1 LAEKWTYAKAGV
13 DVKKAGRAHKEIGEL
28 VEETF
33 KLRTGRF
40 GEVTS
45 RFGHYASLVRI
56 GGGRLLALHADGVGS
71 KVLIAQLMDRYD
83 TVGIDCVAMNVND
96 LICVGAE
103 PVGIVDYL
111 AVERVNEEV
120 VKAIMRGLVS
130 GAKEAGVAILG
141 GETAVLPDIIR
152 GAVEGRGFDLA
163 ATSIGM
169 VDEDK
174 VILGDRVAE
183 GDAVVGLVS
192 NGVHSNGLT
201 LARRV
206 LIGEKLEMVH
216 EKLPGF
222 DRSVGE
228 ELLVPTRI
236 YVRAVRELL
245 RSLDVHGLAHITGGS
260 FGKLRRLGEYSR
272 TGFQLDSMPDP
283 QPLFKE
289 IQRRGRV
296 SDKEMYGTFN
306 MGVGLCVVVDRESAE
321 DAVGVCEKAGF
332 GASVVGK
339 VVQESG
345 VKVRPPK
352 GRRVSLR

>member
-1 LAEKWTYAKAGV
+1 
-13 DVKKAGRAHKEIGEL
+13 
-28 VEETF
+28 
-33 KLRTGRF
+33 
-40 GEVTS
+40 
-45 RFGHYASLVRI
+45 
-56 GGGRLLALHADGVGS
+56 
-71 KVLIAQLMDRYD
+71 
-83 TVGIDCVAMNVND
+83 MNVND

-111 AVERVNEEV
+111 AVERVNERV
-120 VKAIMRGLVS
+120 VKSIMRGLVS

-163 ATSIGM
+163 ATSIGV
-169 VDEDK
+169 VDEDR
-174 VILGDRVAE
+174 VILGNRVAG
-183 GDAVVGLVS
+183 GDAVVGLAS
-192 NGVHSNGLT
+192 SGIHSNGLT

-206 LIGEKLEMVH
+206 LIGEKLKMVR

-260 FGKLRRLGEYSR
+260 FGKLRRLSEYSR

-283 QPLFKE
+283 QPLFNE
-289 IQRRGRV
+289 IQRIGRV

-306 MGVGLCVVVDRESAE
+306 MGVGLCVVVDRESGE
-321 DAVGVCEKAGF
+321 DAVDVCEKAGF

-352 GRRVSLR
+352 GRWFSLP